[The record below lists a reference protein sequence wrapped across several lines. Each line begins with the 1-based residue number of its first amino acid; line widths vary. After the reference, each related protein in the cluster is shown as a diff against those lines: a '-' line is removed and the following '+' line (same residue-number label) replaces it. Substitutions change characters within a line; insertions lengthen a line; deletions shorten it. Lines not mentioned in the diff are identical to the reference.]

1 MFFFNITYQDQGSS
15 KGKGGGSSGSRPQQ
29 GSQRPPSPER
39 GPRRR
44 PQRPHSPE
52 HGPKLP
58 TQPGKG
64 RSYQPRQWVEAGQ
77 EKQRPSRAIKPK
89 ESGKGTKGG
98 LGGWALKAAEDPDWW
113 QSLSV
118 AMQANLQH
126 LGRLE
131 SKFEIRMRVPWP
143 DVYWKTFP
151 KQDEPFAL
159 WDAKRRAE
167 EEAMELIVKE
177 RRNKKVTLTL
187 LGNSRHEMGLFLEQI
202 LTHCETAT
210 GAEAFQAVRVYLSS
224 HPEMFSTD
232 AASQVNLEADADEN
246 APDPEMPTDAQSE
259 PDWDRDSPTGDADE
273 AEEASPDDT
282 VGSATVVSTADAAT
296 CPEHE
301 QQPEEADAEVAADL
315 SSAAATATQT
325 PVPED
330 TPLEAAF
337 MINAGSKS
345 LAKPKPAMLKRQTQP
360 GVTEVPPRP
369 RLPAQSQRSSSE
381 RRLREQRARGEV
393 WEPQPPL
400 SPPPPPPQQPLPPEQ
415 LPEVQQRGEQNE
427 PAPQLQTQ
435 PERTS
440 QPPQPTQEQ
449 SAAQNPKIVLKPK
462 RSIPLSFYKEL
473 KNSCAAA
480 ASLDAQGQSIG
491 AIIKAAA
498 DTWMQTGRVNAVHEG
513 RWDGFFVC
521 LCTTMFKREASWKN
535 AFPLQ
540 LAVALMFAPR
550 VKIFLVTF
558 ADDTSAWDY
567 CIKHAQ
573 WALDLGILYV
583 ASSGDKAGEVV
594 PPSARQ
600 RYWHASQCKNAAHV
614 FAAQEVKKQGIAPE
628 SVLLVNVDADNIMP
642 PAYLEHLLSGFQ
654 AETQRAT
661 MAGLSPQLAP
671 LRAIVARSATGGL
684 TGRIAMSLPDF
695 ARLGGYDEE
704 PGTYGTGYQD
714 IDLLVRA
721 KAVVTQFTNETQNL
735 LLRKDSPAYTLPC
748 DAGAAFLNEPNIAAK
763 EDRGWAKIKNLDP
776 EVIKVFKTWGR
787 INQANVNRLCA
798 KTNQGLIGRN
808 GVGRNPRLD
817 QTAAWHLDNLLS
829 LRLGSKFHRHPS
841 PEVPWDGAR
850 LRVHLLQQLQPTTE
864 PASSSVGSATE
875 PLSSSVGS
883 ATEPLGSSS
892 SSTTTSKA
900 RPAQPINISQPE
912 QSAGDPPRAK
922 ARPLQKQT
930 TFDVA
935 SRLLFSNIKCV
946 RCKYFTHTFRL

>member
-1 MFFFNITYQDQGSS
+1 
-15 KGKGGGSSGSRPQQ
+15 
-29 GSQRPPSPER
+29 
-39 GPRRR
+39 
-44 PQRPHSPE
+44 
-52 HGPKLP
+52 
-58 TQPGKG
+58 
-64 RSYQPRQWVEAGQ
+64 
-77 EKQRPSRAIKPK
+77 
-89 ESGKGTKGG
+89 
-98 LGGWALKAAEDPDWW
+98 
-113 QSLSV
+113 
-118 AMQANLQH
+118 MQANLIH

-246 APDPEMPTDAQSE
+246 TPDPEMPTDVQSE

-301 QQPEEADAEVAADL
+301 QQPEEAEAEVAADL

-360 GVTEVPPRP
+360 GVTEVPPQP
-369 RLPAQSQRSSSE
+369 RLPAPSLRSSSE
-381 RRLREQRARGEV
+381 RRLREQQARGEV

-449 SAAQNPKIVLKPK
+449 SAAQNPKIVLKPR

-798 KTNQGLIGRN
+798 KTSQGLIGRN
-808 GVGRNPRLD
+808 GVGHNPRLD
-817 QTAAWHLDNLLS
+817 RTAAWHLDNLLS

-875 PLSSSVGS
+875 PLSSSVS
-883 ATEPLGSSS
+883 NVTEPLGSSS

>member
-1 MFFFNITYQDQGSS
+1 
-15 KGKGGGSSGSRPQQ
+15 
-29 GSQRPPSPER
+29 
-39 GPRRR
+39 
-44 PQRPHSPE
+44 
-52 HGPKLP
+52 
-58 TQPGKG
+58 
-64 RSYQPRQWVEAGQ
+64 
-77 EKQRPSRAIKPK
+77 
-89 ESGKGTKGG
+89 
-98 LGGWALKAAEDPDWW
+98 
-113 QSLSV
+113 
-118 AMQANLQH
+118 MQANLIH

-151 KQDEPFAL
+151 NKGEPFAL
-159 WDAKRRAE
+159 WDAKHRAE

-177 RRNKKVTLTL
+177 RKGKVTLTL

-246 APDPEMPTDAQSE
+246 TPDPEMPTDAQSE
-259 PDWDRDSPTGDADE
+259 PDWDRDSPTGEADK

-301 QQPEEADAEVAADL
+301 QQPEEADTEVAADL

-345 LAKPKPAMLKRQTQP
+345 MAKPKPAMPKRQTQP
-360 GVTEVPPRP
+360 GVTEVPPQP
-369 RLPAQSQRSSSE
+369 RLPARSQRSSSE
-381 RRLREQRARGEV
+381 RRLREQQARGEV
-393 WEPQPPL
+393 REPQPPL
-400 SPPPPPPQQPLPPEQ
+400 RPPPQLPQQQLPPEQ
-415 LPEVQQRGEQNE
+415 LPEAQQRGEQNE

-449 SAAQNPKIVLKPK
+449 SAAQNPKIVLKPR
-462 RSIPLSFYKEL
+462 RSIPHSFYKEL
-473 KNSCAAA
+473 NKSCAAA
-480 ASLDAQGQSIG
+480 ASLDTQGQSIS

-498 DTWMQTGRVNAVHEG
+498 ETWMQTGRVNAVHEG

-558 ADDTSAWDY
+558 ADDASAWDY

-583 ASSGDKAGEVV
+583 ASSGDMAGEVV
-594 PPSARQ
+594 PSSARQ

-628 SVLLVNVDADNIMP
+628 SVVLVNMDADNIMP

-661 MAGLSPQLAP
+661 MAGFNPQLVP

-704 PGTYGTGYQD
+704 PDIYGTGYQD
-714 IDLLVRA
+714 VDLLVRA
-721 KAVVTQFTNETQNL
+721 KSMVTDFTEQSQKL
-735 LLRKDSPAYTLPC
+735 MLRKDAAVYRMPC
-748 DAGAAFLNEPNIAAK
+748 EAGAAFLNEPNLTVK
-763 EDRGWAKIKNLDP
+763 EDRGSSKIKNLDP
-776 EVIKVFKTWGR
+776 EVVKIFKTWGR
-787 INQANVNRLCA
+787 INQANVSQMCA
-798 KTNQGLIGRN
+798 KMSKGLIGRN
-808 GVGRNPRLD
+808 GVGRTPRLD
-817 QTAAWHLDNLLS
+817 QPAAWHLDNLLK

-850 LRVHLLQQLQPTTE
+850 LRVHLLQQQQPTTE

-875 PLSSSVGS
+875 PLSSSVS
-883 ATEPLGSSS
+883 NVTEPLGSSS

-930 TFDVA
+930 TFDVV
-935 SRLLFSNIKCV
+935 SRLLFLNVKYV